1 MTGKYNC
8 YAHKDCNINLRLKK
22 LMAKFHNLRSYDSHL
37 IMQETVKFNVNI
49 NVIPNRLEKHMA
61 LTINRSF
68 VFIDSIQFTNCILDV
83 LIKNFSD
90 NGFKYLPQE
99 CSDNLFDS

>member
-1 MTGKYNC
+1 
-8 YAHKDCNINLRLKK
+8 
-22 LMAKFHNLRSYDSHL
+22 
-37 IMQETVKFNVNI
+37 
-49 NVIPNRLEKHMA
+49 MA

-99 CSDNLFDS
+99 CSKKLFDS